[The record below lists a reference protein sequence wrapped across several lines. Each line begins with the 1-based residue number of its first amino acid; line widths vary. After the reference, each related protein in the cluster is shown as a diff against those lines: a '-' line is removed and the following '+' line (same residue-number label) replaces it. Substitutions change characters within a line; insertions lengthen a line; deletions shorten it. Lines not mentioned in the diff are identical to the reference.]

1 MGIAGVESEWCKI
14 LNVETNEGTTYAAL
28 QSDPGV
34 NEVTEDEETP
44 DPEARNGVQL
54 TRRKGRGWQRE
65 QRC

>member
-54 TRRKGRGWQRE
+54 TRRKGPQMAKGAK
-65 QRC
+65 C